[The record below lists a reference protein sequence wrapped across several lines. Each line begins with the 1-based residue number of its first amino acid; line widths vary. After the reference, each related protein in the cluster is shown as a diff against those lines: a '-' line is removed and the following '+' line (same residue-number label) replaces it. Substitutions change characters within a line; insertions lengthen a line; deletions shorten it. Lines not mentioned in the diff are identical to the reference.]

1 MEINNLNTSW
11 TYWFH
16 KYNDNK
22 WDLESYTKLY
32 KFDSVEEFAALQII
46 LKPKHIQNGMF
57 FLMRNDIEPMW
68 ESKDNIDGGC
78 FSFKVYKQEIPE
90 TWKILTTKLVNERI
104 LKDKNNHMLI
114 NGMSISPKK
123 TYSIIKLWLKGDT
136 IKNIEE
142 LNDIPILKDS
152 TPIYKKHK

>member
-1 MEINNLNTSW
+1 MEINSLNTSW

-16 KYNDNK
+16 KYNDDK
-22 WDLESYTKLY
+22 WDLGSYTQLY
-32 KFDSVEEFAALQII
+32 KFKSIEEFSGIHCI
-46 LKPKHIQNGMF
+46 LKPLHIQNGMF
-57 FLMRNDIEPMW
+57 FLMRDDIEPMW
-68 ESKDNIDGGC
+68 ESEDNIDGGC

-90 TWKILTTKLVNERI
+90 TWKILSTKLVNESI
-104 LKDKNNHMLI
+104 LKNKDNHRLI

-123 TYSIIKLWLKGDT
+123 TYSIIKLWLKGDS
-136 IKNIEE
+136 IKDIKE

>member
-1 MEINNLNTSW
+1 MEINSLNTSW

-16 KYNDNK
+16 KYNDDK
-22 WDLESYTKLY
+22 WDLGSYTQLY
-32 KFDSVEEFAALQII
+32 KFKSIEEFSGIHCI
-46 LKPKHIQNGMF
+46 LKPLHIQNGMF
-57 FLMRNDIEPMW
+57 FLMRDDIEPMW
-68 ESKDNIDGGC
+68 ESEDNIDGGC

-90 TWKILTTKLVNERI
+90 TWKILSTKLVNESI
-104 LKDKNNHMLI
+104 LKNNDNHRLI

-123 TYSIIKLWLKGDT
+123 TYSIIKLWLKGDS
-136 IKNIEE
+136 IKDIKE